1 MSFGVGSVAVAL
13 GVGGETAVVVAGFAF
28 ALAASLGF
36 DAVFF
41 VCFGLAAAV
50 VVAFGTIGTTVST
63 ASVPLTGPSVAAG
76 GAVGTDSSTA
86 RSGLRAS
93 STPSAVP
100 AAASRSPAAPAS
112 TINAGRRT
120 RKRRLPPLCQ

>member
-1 MSFGVGSVAVAL
+1 MSFGVGSVALDA
-13 GVGGETAVVVAGFAF
+13 GDETAAVVVGFAF
-28 ALAASLGF
+28 TFVAASLGF

-41 VCFGLAAAV
+41 ACFGLAAAV

-63 ASVPLTGPSVAAG
+63 ASVALTGPSVAAG
-76 GAVGTDSSTA
+76 GAVETDSSTA

-100 AAASRSPAAPAS
+100 VAASRSPAAPAS
-112 TINAGRRT
+112 RINAGRRT
-120 RKRRLPPLCQ
+120 RKRRLPVCQ